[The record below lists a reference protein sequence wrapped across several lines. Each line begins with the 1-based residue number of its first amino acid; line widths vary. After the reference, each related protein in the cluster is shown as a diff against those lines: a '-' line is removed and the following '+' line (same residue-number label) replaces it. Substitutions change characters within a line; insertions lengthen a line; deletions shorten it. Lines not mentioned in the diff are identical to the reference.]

1 MDRKDF
7 LMTLGKGVAVAGVAF
22 CVGCS
27 ANNTDVPTAPSG
39 VDMTLDLTQP
49 GNQALNNVGGSMVT
63 KGIIIGRTGN
73 ASFVAVSSACT
84 HQGTTIEFQL
94 NNNRFYCNNHG
105 STYAL
110 DGSVTNGPASRSLTK
125 YNTTFSGNSLRVF
138 S

>member
-1 MDRKDF
+1 MDRKEF
-7 LMTLGKGVAVAGVAF
+7 LTTLGKGAAIAGLVY

-27 ANNTDVPTAPSG
+27 ANSNDIPTAPTN
-39 VDMTLDLTQP
+39 VDMTIDLSQSA
-49 GNQALNNVGGSMVT
+49 NSALNTVGGSLVT
-63 KGIIIGRTGN
+63 KGIIIGRVN
-73 ASFVAVSSACT
+73 ANSFVAVSSACT

-110 DGSVTNGPASRSLTK
+110 DGTVTLGPATRSLTK
-125 YNTTFSGNSLRVF
+125 YNTSFSGNSLRVF